1 MDTNDSIQQR
11 DNEIQ
16 NLKER
21 IEQLNEELKTATAE
35 KIQSAQ
41 YGLVLLDEKEELQK
55 KYDELESRYDSKNKD
70 FEDLKEALNK
80 LQTIQRVSATSE
92 IEQEEQLLLESAKK
106 EEHFIRTVI
115 ELGKE
120 LKYAKNELQNV
131 KDDRDKFGQENIKL
145 MERKEI
151 NERERKKILDELKE
165 SKQRESR
172 LHLELNEL
180 EEENISLQ
188 KQVSSLK
195 SSQIDFETFKL
206 EIQRLQSEIDI
217 LQTQIEECTK
227 LKSIAE
233 KQTKEALEALQLERE
248 QKYAIKKELDK
259 KLNSESYLNIN
270 NFVGFTGLK
279 FDYDETENFDGTIGM
294 DDDNDDDGGN
304 GGGNNSALKKLENEF
319 LNSSDNYLT
328 QPPSLEGSLFSE
340 VHINEIKKFERM
352 LEESDSQKH
361 QLNQRLNDT
370 QTMLEKAREEL
381 KIQTVK
387 IEKIFEELNNLNLD
401 DSNTT
406 MMDMTDPDLLNI
418 KQLIKSKIS
427 SIDLNGYRNELEQMK
442 NSINDYQMKT
452 KQYEND
458 CEILAK
464 MINEFY
470 SNSNQTFEELSLV
483 SEELASLYHHICLI
497 NGVTPDRVILNHL
510 QPNFDPNRSIDQ
522 LKEKLNKVY
531 GILDD
536 IKTVECNNLLDTV
549 KDQIK
554 VLKMAIDKAIENRN
568 FRQKHDD
575 VNNNEQPTSMVSV
588 QDVDDLQDQI
598 VRLKSLLSTKREQIA
613 SLRTVL
619 KTNKQTAEVALANLK
634 SKYETEKAVVTETM
648 TKLRNELKALKEDA
662 ATFASLRSMFAARC
676 EDYVS
681 QIDELQR
688 KYKASEEEKK
698 TLNSLLRIAIQQ
710 KLALTEK
717 LEELEMDKERQSMGK
732 AQNETRRN
740 PKINMRSL
748 NQRLISKTNNNS
760 NSNNQRR
767 PN

>member
-1 MDTNDSIQQR
+1 METTTTIIDDIKQR

-16 NLKER
+16 TLKER

-41 YGLVLLDEKEELQK
+41 YGLVLLDEKEELQR
-55 KYDELESRYDSKNKD
+55 KYDELESKYDSKNED

-92 IEQEEQLLLESAKK
+92 IEQEEQLLMESAKK
-106 EEHFIRTVI
+106 EEHFISTVI

-120 LKYAKNELQNV
+120 LKQAKNELQNV
-131 KDDRDKFGQENIKL
+131 KDDRDKCYQENLKL
-145 MERKEI
+145 LERKEM
-151 NERERKKILDELKE
+151 NEKERKKIIDELKE

-172 LHLELNEL
+172 LHLEINEL

-188 KQVSSLK
+188 KQVSLLK
-195 SSQIDFETFKL
+195 SSQVDFETFKL
-206 EIQRLQSEIDI
+206 EIQRLQGEIDI

-279 FDYDETENFDGTIGM
+279 FDYDETENFDETVGL
-294 DDDNDDDGGN
+294 DD
-304 GGGNNSALKKLENEF
+304 NSALKKLENEF
-319 LNSSDNYLT
+319 LNNSDNYIT

-361 QLNQRLNDT
+361 QLTQRLNDT

-381 KIQTVK
+381 KQQTIK

-401 DSNTT
+401 DNSN
-406 MMDMTDPDLLNI
+406 DNNISDPELSNL

-427 SIDLNGYRNELEQMK
+427 SIDLNGYRNELEKLKHSMK
-442 NSINDYQMKT
+442 EYEMKT

-470 SNSNQTFEELSLV
+470 SNSNQTYEELSLV

-522 LKEKLNKVY
+522 LKEKLTKVY
-531 GILDD
+531 GILEE

-554 VLKMAIDKAIENRN
+554 VLKTAVDTAIENRN
-568 FRQKHDD
+568 FRQKHSPQD
-575 VNNNEQPTSMVSV
+575 VCEQPTSLVSV

-732 AQNETRRN
+732 AQNETNRRN
-740 PKINMRSL
+740 LKINMRSL
-748 NQRLISKTNNNS
+748 NQRLTPKTNNN
-760 NSNNQRR
+760 NNNNLRR